1 MFVVRYQQR
10 SISACPF
17 ELNCTSDKAM
27 ENVIVRMKLSFEE
40 LQGELF
46 DGRRGRASRVYCT
59 EIKRR
64 KQKVTTRTIELKKLQ
79 TGLKEGDDT
88 GPFES

>member
-1 MFVVRYQQR
+1 
-10 SISACPF
+10 
-17 ELNCTSDKAM
+17 M
-27 ENVIVRMKLSFEE
+27 EDVIVRMKLYFAE

-59 EIKRR
+59 EIKTR
-64 KQKVTTRTIELKKLQ
+64 KQKVATRTIELKKLQ

-88 GPFES
+88 GPLES